1 MEDFHCWVSTSGV
14 ENPPK
19 VHKAIGHP
27 LSEHKVLGLI
37 SSTKTERGGGVLK
50 KKTNHR
56 SDGFLQ
62 DFLAKV
68 THPLSIPALLHCYC
82 FLILTVV

>member
-37 SSTKTERGGGVLK
+37 SSTKTERGGGGVKK
-50 KKTNHR
+50 KKTTDLMAFYKI
-56 SDGFLQ
+56 SWQ
-62 DFLAKV
+62 K
-68 THPLSIPALLHCYC
+68 
-82 FLILTVV
+82 